1 LDGVHDV
8 TVFEKQPILGGN
20 IRTLNKNVTDV
31 DLAPHLTIDNG
42 VIEFQRDHFVNFH
55 KLMKKLG
62 VGTEMINGGSSSIY
76 LANGRYILGPGIAFN
91 G

>member
-1 LDGVHDV
+1 MKIAIIGGGAAGMTTAYLLDGVHDV

-31 DLAPHLTIDNG
+31 ELPPNIIIDNG

-55 KLMKKLG
+55 KLMHKLG
-62 VGTEMINGGSSSIY
+62 VTTETINGGSS
-76 LANGRYILGPGIAFN
+76 R
-91 G
+91 